1 MTDPGSYPPPG
12 GPAGA
17 SPGSPPPPSGQPPE
31 WSRDGG
37 RGAAPPG
44 YPRGPGYPM
53 GPGYRMRGRYGYGR
67 PMIHAA
73 MRRRGLA
80 RIGIGVFLLAIG
92 IVLTLADA
100 ATFGTR
106 GGFLLVRW
114 GFIVFGVL
122 GIVRGGMILSRASRF
137 R

>member
-1 MTDPGSYPPPG
+1 M
-12 GPAGA
+12 
-17 SPGSPPPPSGQPPE
+17 
-31 WSRDGG
+31 
-37 RGAAPPG
+37 
-44 YPRGPGYPM
+44 RGP
-53 GPGYRMRGRYGYGR
+53 YGYGR

-73 MRRRGLA
+73 MRRRGMA
-80 RIGIGVFLLAIG
+80 RIALGVVLLAIG
-92 IVLTLADA
+92 IALTLADA

-114 GFIVFGVL
+114 GFIVFGLL